1 MYTYLI
7 TTVQVVVAILRCAC
21 LILRHAGRVCL
32 NVMYVVY
39 VVYVMFVMFVMHV
52 VYVVYAVY
60 VVYFVPCRVVSC
72 RLISC
77 PVQYSTFSQE

>member
-7 TTVQVVVAILRCAC
+7 TTVHVVVAILRCAC
-21 LILRHAGRVCL
+21 LIIRHARRVCL

-60 VVYFVPCRVVSC
+60 VVYFVSCRVVSSHVV
-72 RLISC
+72 SC
-77 PVQYSTFSQE
+77 PIFNI